1 MSDRKQEALRVS
13 GSECEPKREAGFG
26 AASEQPMCNA
36 DPPYNLQEVV
46 MSETMLAMVALMVV
60 VFFTVSQQRGI
71 MQTEREIA
79 SMEMEM
85 MANAA
90 GSDFMQ
96 LIATQPFDA
105 ATVGVN
111 PQDVVLSDLTIA
123 SQFGDSL
130 ACPANCTDIDD
141 FNNMQ
146 PETISFVAGED
157 ENGDPIQFD
166 FLVTAEVKYVDSA
179 GNESTSPTW
188 MKEVTLFLEQTAAEA
203 EKRLLL
209 QPVELKRQF
218 SPQW

>member
-1 MSDRKQEALRVS
+1 
-13 GSECEPKREAGFG
+13 
-26 AASEQPMCNA
+26 
-36 DPPYNLQEVV
+36 
-46 MSETMLAMVALMVV
+46 MSETMLALMSLMMVV
-60 VFFTVSQQRGI
+60 LFTFSQQRGI
-71 MQTEREIA
+71 VRTQREIA
-79 SMEMEM
+79 SIEMEV

-96 LIATQPFDA
+96 LIAAQPFDA

-111 PQDVVLSDLTIA
+111 PQDVVLSDLTIP

-130 ACPANCTDIDD
+130 ACPAVCTDIDD
-141 FNNMQ
+141 FNTMQ
-146 PETISFVAGED
+146 PDTISFVAGED

-188 MKEVTLFLEQTAAEA
+188 MKEVTLFLDQTEA
-203 EKRLLL
+203 EYEKNILLH
-209 QPVELKRQF
+209 PVKLKRQF

>member
-1 MSDRKQEALRVS
+1 
-13 GSECEPKREAGFG
+13 
-26 AASEQPMCNA
+26 
-36 DPPYNLQEVV
+36 
-46 MSETMLAMVALMVV
+46 MSETMLALVALMVV
-60 VFFTVSQQRGI
+60 VFFSVSQQHGI
-71 MQTEREIA
+71 MQTDREIA

-96 LIATQPFDA
+96 LIAAQPFDA

-130 ACPANCTDIDD
+130 ACPAGCTDIDD
-141 FNNMQ
+141 FNTMQ
-146 PETISFVAGED
+146 PDTISFVASED

-166 FLVTAEVKYVDSA
+166 FLVSAEVKYIDSA
-179 GNESTSPTW
+179 GNESSSPTW
-188 MKEVTLFLEQTAAEA
+188 MKEVTLFLEQTVAEA
-203 EKRLLL
+203 QMKTLL
-209 QPVELKRQF
+209 QPVQLKRRF